1 MNLRKLLQ
9 SSGIAPG
16 LADPEITA
24 LCFDSRQAVPGSLF
38 FALPGKNSDGAAFV
52 KQAAERGATAAISE
66 KEIPDSPCPVVV
78 VPNARAAMADIG
90 AAFYEHPDRDLKCVG
105 VTGTNG
111 KTTTTCLVRHIFEHA
126 AQRCGLIGTI
136 KYIVADEELPAPHT
150 TPESI
155 DIQKILSEIRDT
167 RGRAVAMEVSSHA
180 IVQNRVRGIEFD
192 AAAFTNLTQDHLVY
206 HGSMVAYFEG

>member
-9 SSGIAPG
+9 SSGIPPG
-16 LADPEITA
+16 LAETEISS
-24 LCFDSRQAVPGSLF
+24 LCFDSREATPGCLF
-38 FALPGKNSDGAAFV
+38 FALPGKNSDGTTFIN
-52 KQAAERGATAAISE
+52 QAAEKGAAAVIAE
-66 KEIPDSPCPVVV
+66 KEVPDSPCPVIVV
-78 VPNARAAMADIG
+78 ADARAAMADIG
-90 AAFYEHPDRDLKCVG
+90 GAFYEHPDRDLKCVG

-167 RGRAVAMEVSSHA
+167 GGRAVAMEVSSHA

-192 AAAFTNLTQDHLVY
+192 AAAFTNLT
-206 HGSMVAYFEG
+206 